1 MGQDRRRDDMKILFV
16 PAALLVFLLVSLV
29 SQAIAFTQVEKTLMF
44 GGGMLVMGAFI
55 ILAFK

>member
-1 MGQDRRRDDMKILFV
+1 MKILFV

-29 SQAIAFTQVEKTLMF
+29 SQAIAFTQPEKTLMF
-44 GGGMLVMGAFI
+44 GGGMLIVGAFI